1 MKMKKII
8 VLAVAL
14 FCAVSL
20 QAKGDLHLFTID
32 NKDGKI
38 TPYQIEQM
46 LNNNGLHVEL
56 NSNMIGPFKKQ
67 FKETNFKIFT
77 LMTFYSPKY
86 VRDLVNTYPKA
97 GAFTPMGM
105 GIYQDKKEDT
115 LHLSFLTAEA
125 QGKILGIDDLSILK
139 KIEEQVLKAVEST
152 FSNAKHS
159 LSEDSL
165 KSSHDLVTTYEM
177 EIEEDDDVD
186 EVLEEFQ
193 MNLEEGFKPYGF
205 VVPEFM
211 DLNEVLTKDG
221 TVESPY
227 DFYITYS
234 ICKLP
239 VIYTVSKSRPEA
251 SAFAPCTTMLY
262 KKKDENKVVVGFP
275 AVYNWLSS
283 AKVEDKDAKAALL
296 KAQKDF
302 ESILRDITE

>member
-1 MKMKKII
+1 MKKI
-8 VLAVAL
+8 VLLIAAL

-20 QAKGDLHLFTID
+20 QAKGDLHLFSVD

-38 TPYQIEQM
+38 TPYMIEEA
-46 LNNNGLHVEL
+46 LNNGGLHVEL

-67 FKETNFKIFT
+67 FKTTKYKVFT
-77 LMTFYSPKY
+77 LMTFWSKKY
-86 VRDLVNTYPKA
+86 TKELVDKYPKA

-105 GIYQDKKEDT
+105 GIYQAKDENT
-115 LHLSFLTAEA
+115 LHFSVLTAEA
-125 QGKILGIDDLSILK
+125 QGKILGIKDLTLLK
-139 KIEEQVLKAVEST
+139 KIEAEVLAVIKKN
-152 FSNAKHS
+152 FPAAKHTF
-159 LSEDSL
+159 SEDSL
-165 KSSHDLVTTYEM
+165 KTSHNLVTTYEM
-177 EIEEDDDVD
+177 EVDPDDDMDDVQD
-186 EVLEEFQ
+186 EFT
-193 MNLEEGFKPYGF
+193 MNLESAFKPFGF

-227 DFYITYS
+227 DFYLTYS

-251 SAFAPCTTMLY
+251 SAFAPCTTMIY
-262 KKKDENKVVVGFP
+262 KKKSENKVVVGFP

-283 AKVEDKDAKAALL
+283 AKVEDKAAKAELL

-302 ESILRDITE
+302 ESILKDVTE

>member
-1 MKMKKII
+1 MKRII
-8 VLAVAL
+8 ILAVAL

-20 QAKGDLHLFTID
+20 QAKGDLHLFSVD
-32 NKDGKI
+32 NKAGKI
-38 TPYQIEQM
+38 TPYMIEEA
-46 LNNNGLHVEL
+46 LNKGGLHVEL

-67 FKETNFKIFT
+67 FKETKYKIFT
-77 LMTFYSPKY
+77 LMTFYSEKY
-86 VRDLVNTYPKA
+86 VRELVNKYPKA

-105 GIYQDKKEDT
+105 GIYQAKDENI
-115 LHLSFLTAEA
+115 LHFSILTAEA
-125 QGKILGIDDLSILK
+125 QAKILGIKELSLLK
-139 KIEEQVLKAVEST
+139 KIEAQVLAVVKKN
-152 FSNAKHS
+152 FPNAKHTY
-159 LSEDSL
+159 SEDSL
-165 KSSHDLVTTYEM
+165 KSSHNLVTTYEM
-177 EIEEDDDVD
+177 EIDEDEDPDDVLD
-186 EVLEEFQ
+186 EFQ
-193 MNLEEGFKPYGF
+193 MNLEAGFKPYGF

-221 TVESPY
+221 SVESPY

-262 KKKDENKVVVGFP
+262 KKKGENKVVVGFP